1 MTYPAKF
8 SDRVTKS
15 TIKKI
20 YAWGFVT
27 KKKTD
32 VMMHEMAEAK

>member
-1 MTYPAKF
+1 MISPAKF

-20 YAWGFVT
+20 SALGLV

-32 VMMHEMAEAK
+32 VMMHEIAEAK